1 MGTPFD
7 EILDRSILL
16 DLAGEQYF
24 ERGEDYHR
32 GGHVRAL
39 VEHDGAIVAK
49 VLGTYEYR
57 VRFWVED
64 DEFAYSCDCPL
75 GVDGEFCKHCVAVG
89 LTWLEGEAG
98 HEPSEEGAKPVTMDN
113 VRAYLDEQDKDVLVR
128 IVMEQAMEDER
139 LRERLLLRAV
149 RTGGGAPNIAA
160 FRRAIDNVVE
170 PPDGYWDY
178 GSPWDYAQ
186 GLENVAESISEML
199 KEGFAA
205 EAMELSEYAL
215 AEIGKKAM
223 DYDVDG
229 TTDGILEDLEEIH
242 HAACTEAK
250 PDPETLAARLFAW
263 ELSGDYDTFYGAV
276 EGYADVLEEK
286 GLAEYR
292 RLAKEEWA
300 KVTTLGPDR
309 ESGRHYDHRRYRL
322 TNIMRTLAGLFGDIE
337 ELVAVESKDLSR
349 PEAYLRIAEI
359 YHEAGDADKAL
370 EWAEEGMW
378 VFPDEKRS
386 RLRGFVAE
394 RYHERGRH
402 EEAMELTWARFVE
415 SPHLEGYRR
424 LKTHADRARGWET
437 WRKKALAFVREDV
450 AKRKEESGRSYLSL
464 PMDHSE
470 LVRIFLWEGEVEA
483 AWREAKEGGCSN
495 ELWLDLAAGRE
506 EDHPEDS
513 LSVYEARIE
522 PLIER
527 TNNKA
532 YQEAYELLLK
542 VRILMRR
549 LGREQE
555 FDEYL
560 ELLRAEYK
568 RKRNFMKLLDEME

>member
-1 MGTPFD
+1 MKSLFGD
-7 EILDRSILL
+7 VLDHEVLL
-16 DLAGEQYF
+16 DLAGERYF
-24 ERGEDYHR
+24 ERGEGYHR

-64 DEFAYSCDCPL
+64 DAFAYSCDCPL

-89 LTWLEGEAG
+89 LAWLEGEAG
-98 HEPSEEGAKPVTMDN
+98 HEPSEESTEQVTMDD
-113 VRAYLDEQDKDVLVR
+113 VRAYLEEQDKDVLVR
-128 IVMEQAMEDER
+128 IVMEQAMEDEQ
-139 LRERLLLRAV
+139 LRERLLLRAA
-149 RTGGGAPNIAA
+149 RTGGGAPNIVA
-160 FRRAIDNVVE
+160 FRRAIDRVVE
-170 PPDGYWDY
+170 PPDGYWGY

-186 GLENVAESISEML
+186 GLENVAESIAEML

-215 AEIGKKAM
+215 SETEKKAM

-229 TTDGILEDLEEIH
+229 TIGGILEGLEEIH
-242 HAACTEAK
+242 HAACMEAK

-263 ELSGDYDTFYGAV
+263 EMSGDYDTFYGAV
-276 EGYADVLEEK
+276 EGYADVLGEK

-292 RLAKEEWA
+292 RLADEEWA

-309 ESGRHYDHRRYRL
+309 ESGRHFDHRRYRL
-322 TNIMRTLAGLFGDIE
+322 TNIMRTLASLSGDVE
-337 ELVAVESKDLSR
+337 GLVAIESKDLSR
-349 PEAYLRIAEI
+349 PEAYLRIAGI
-359 YHEAGDADKAL
+359 YHEAGDPDKAL

-378 VFPDEKRS
+378 VFPDERRS
-386 RLRGFVAE
+386 GLRGFVAE
-394 RYHERGRH
+394 RYHEGGRH
-402 EEAMELTWARFVE
+402 EEAMEIAWEQFVGY
-415 SPHLEGYRR
+415 PNLEGYRR
-424 LKTHADRARGWET
+424 LKDHADRAGEWGA
-437 WRKKALAFVREDV
+437 WREKALAFVREGL
-450 AKRKEESGRSYLSL
+450 AKRKEESGRTYLTFVV
-464 PMDHSE
+464 DHSE

-495 ELWLDLAAGRE
+495 ELWLELAAGRE
-506 EDHPEDS
+506 DDHPEDS

-527 TNNKA
+527 TNNAA
-532 YQEAYELLLK
+532 YREAYELLLK
-542 VRILMRR
+542 VCALMQR

-568 RKRNFMKLLDEME
+568 RKRNFMKLLDGME